1 MRPLHLTLSAFGPY
15 AGQVEIPLEQL
26 GERGLYLITGD
37 TGAGKT
43 TIFDAITYA
52 LYGEPSG
59 DNRDPSMFRS
69 KYAQPDTPTWVELVF
84 SYGGQTYTVRR
95 SPEYERPA
103 KRGGGTTL
111 QRAEA
116 ELHLPDGRLVT
127 KTREVTGEIVNI
139 IGLDRSQF
147 AQIAMIAQGDFLKLL
162 LADTRSRQEIF
173 RKLFPTRGYMV
184 FQEKVKSESGA
195 LQRECEAARASVKQ
209 YIDGVLCPRE
219 DPMYPQWERAWAGEL
234 PIQETVELLETL
246 LDQDRERD
254 TQCSEELEQLD
265 GELNA
270 VTTLLAKAEELEKA
284 KSQLEEALAR
294 RKTCKAQWEAAQQQ
308 LEAQTAQAS
317 QLEGLRAQLADLE
330 AELPRYQELDQLRQN
345 LTALVQNI
353 RRQSARLEE
362 QENEQRRREKE
373 LELWRQERTGLE
385 EAGAQRERL
394 LGQQTRAQEQ
404 SRRLEELNTMLAGC
418 RQARVN
424 LENAQK
430 RYGVARQ
437 KAQAAQEDYT
447 GKNQAFLDEQA
458 GILAQQLAEGQPC
471 PVCGSLT
478 HPTPAQLSPGAPT
491 EEELNRVKQAWEAAQ
506 QTAST
511 WSVEAGKARTA
522 LEEREQRLRS
532 QMAHVLPEQG
542 ADQPLDQVAQSIQEA
557 QRKAQEALDQV
568 RGQLGQVEAALARKR
583 QLDTQIPQQEQ
594 RLGELEQAIASA
606 REQLAGANSRRE
618 ELQGQIH
625 TLEGQLRYPQAD
637 QARQEQSK
645 LNGELQRLEEA
656 QTQAQRR
663 ANAAQ
668 LALTG
673 AEEAVKQLTH
683 LVKQSQPMDL
693 VAQRARSQELT
704 LRRAQLTAV
713 QRELHTRLTTNR
725 TALEQIQG
733 KTAQLTQLEQRYT
746 WVRTLSN
753 TVNGTLPGKEKI
765 ALETYVQMTFFDRIL
780 RRANLRLLVMT
791 GGQYELKRR
800 REAAGSRGQS
810 GLEMDVIDHYN
821 GTQRSVKSLSGGE
834 SFQASLALALGLS
847 DEIQS
852 SAGGIR
858 LDTMFVDEGFGS
870 LDEESLNKA
879 MGALGDL
886 AQGNRL
892 VGIIS
897 HVSELK
903 EKIDKQ
909 IVVRK
914 DRTGGSRVEIVV

>member
-43 TIFDAITYA
+43 TLFDAITYA

-84 SYGGQTYTVRR
+84 SYGGKTYTVRR

-234 PIQETVELLETL
+234 PIQEIVAHLETL
-246 LDQDRERD
+246 LEQDRERD

-265 GELNA
+265 GEWKA
-270 VTTLLAKAEELEKA
+270 VTALLAKAEELEKA
-284 KSQLEEALAR
+284 QSQLEEAQAR
-294 RKTCKAQWEAAQQQ
+294 RKTCAAQWEAAQQQ
-308 LEAQTAQAS
+308 LEAQTAQAP
-317 QLEGLRAQLADLE
+317 QLDSLRAQLADLE
-330 AELPRYQELDQLRQN
+330 AELPRYQELEQLRQN
-345 LTALVQNI
+345 LTAQTQSI
-353 RRQSARLEE
+353 RQQSAQLEGQESE
-362 QENEQRRREKE
+362 QKRREKE

-404 SRRLEELNTMLAGC
+404 SQRLEELSTLLAGC

-424 LENAQK
+424 LEGAQK

-458 GILAQQLAEGQPC
+458 GVLAQQLAEGQPC

-594 RLGELEQAIASA
+594 RLGELEQAMSSA

-618 ELQGQIH
+618 ELEGQVH

-683 LVKQSQPMDL
+683 LVEQSQPVDL

-733 KTAQLTQLEQRYT
+733 KTAQLAQLEQRYT

-765 ALETYVQMTFFDRIL
+765 ALETYVQMPVFDRIL

-821 GTQRSVKSLSGGE
+821 GTERSVKSLSGGE

>member
-43 TIFDAITYA
+43 TLFDAITYA

-59 DNRDPSMFRS
+59 NNRDPSMFRS

-209 YIDGVLCPRE
+209 YIDGVLCFQEEPL
-219 DPMYPQWERAWAGEL
+219 YPQWERAWAGEL
-234 PIQETVELLETL
+234 PIQETVELLEAL
-246 LDQDRERD
+246 LEQDRERD
-254 TQCSEELEQLD
+254 TQCNEELEQLD
-265 GELNA
+265 GEWKA
-270 VTTLLAKAEELEKA
+270 VTALLAKAEELEKA
-284 KSQLEEALAR
+284 QSQLEEAQVR
-294 RKTCKAQWEAAQQQ
+294 RETCKAQWEAAQQQ
-308 LEAQTAQAS
+308 LEAQTAQAP
-317 QLEGLRAQLADLE
+317 QLDSLRAQLADLE
-330 AELPRYQELDQLRQN
+330 AELPRYQELEQLRQN
-345 LTALVQNI
+345 LTAQTQSI
-353 RRQSARLEE
+353 RQQSTWLEE
-362 QENEQRRREKE
+362 QENEQQRREKE
-373 LELWRQERTGLE
+373 LELWRQERAGLE

-394 LGQQTRAQEQ
+394 LGLQTRAQEQ

-424 LENAQK
+424 LEGAQK

-458 GILAQQLAEGQPC
+458 GILAQDLAEGQPC

-478 HPTPAQLSPGAPT
+478 HPNPAQLSPGAPT
-491 EEELNRVKQAWEAAQ
+491 EEELNRAKQAWEAAQ

-557 QRKAQEALDQV
+557 QGEAQEALAQV
-568 RGQLGQVEAALARKR
+568 KGQLRQVEAALARKR

-625 TLEGQLRYPQAD
+625 TLEGQLRYPQAE
-637 QARQEQSK
+637 QARQEQSDLK
-645 LNGELQRLEEA
+645 GELQRLEEA

-673 AEEAVKQLTH
+673 AEEAVKQLTQ
-683 LVKQSQPMDL
+683 LVEQSQPVD
-693 VAQRARSQELT
+693 VEAQRARSQELA

-733 KTAQLTQLEQRYT
+733 KTAQLAQLEQRYT

-821 GTQRSVKSLSGGE
+821 GTERSVKSLSGGE

-870 LDEESLNKA
+870 LDEESLSKA

-914 DRTGGSRVEIVV
+914 DRTGGSRVEIMV

>member
-404 SRRLEELNTMLAGC
+404 SQRLGELSTLLEGC

-491 EEELNRVKQAWEAAQ
+491 EEELNRVKQAWETAQ

-557 QRKAQEALDQV
+557 QGEAQEALAQV
-568 RGQLGQVEAALARKR
+568 RGQLRQVEAALARKR

-625 TLEGQLRYPQAD
+625 TLEGQLRYPQAE
-637 QARQEQSK
+637 QARQEQSDLK
-645 LNGELQRLEEA
+645 GELQRLEEA

-673 AEEAVKQLTH
+673 AEEAVKQLKQ
-683 LVKQSQPMDL
+683 LVEQSQPVD
-693 VAQRARSQELT
+693 VETQRARSQELT

-713 QRELHTRLTTNR
+713 QRELHTRITTNR

-821 GTQRSVKSLSGGE
+821 GTERSVKSLSGGE

>member
-43 TIFDAITYA
+43 TLFDAITYA

-116 ELHLPDGRLVT
+116 ELHFPDGRLVT

-209 YIDGVLCPRE
+209 YIDGVLCPQE

-234 PIQETVELLETL
+234 PIQETVELLEAL
-246 LDQDRERD
+246 LEQDRERD

-265 GELNA
+265 GEWKA
-270 VTTLLAKAEELEKA
+270 VTALLAKAEELEKA

-294 RKTCKAQWEAAQQQ
+294 RETCKAQWEAAQQQ
-308 LEAQTAQAS
+308 LEAQTAQAP
-317 QLEGLRAQLADLE
+317 QLDSLRAQLADLE
-330 AELPRYQELDQLRQN
+330 AELPRYQELEQLRQN
-345 LTALVQNI
+345 LTAQTQSI
-353 RRQSARLEE
+353 RQQSAQLEGQESE
-362 QENEQRRREKE
+362 QKQREKK
-373 LELWRQERTGLE
+373 LEQGRQERAGLE

-404 SRRLEELNTMLAGC
+404 SQQLEELNTLLAGC

-424 LENAQK
+424 LEGAQK

-458 GILAQQLAEGQPC
+458 GVLAQQLAEGQPC

-478 HPTPAQLSPGAPT
+478 HPAPAQLSQGAPT
-491 EEELNRVKQAWEAAQ
+491 EEELNRVKQAWETAQ

-583 QLDTQIPQQEQ
+583 QLDTQISQQEQ
-594 RLGELEQAIASA
+594 RLGELEQAMSSA

-618 ELQGQIH
+618 ELGGQIH
-625 TLEGQLRYPQAD
+625 ALEGQLRYPQAD

-645 LNGELQRLEEA
+645 LNGELQRLKEA
-656 QTQAQRR
+656 QTQAQRQ

-683 LVKQSQPMDL
+683 LVEQSQPMDV

-713 QRELHTRLTTNR
+713 QRELHTRITTNR

>member
-43 TIFDAITYA
+43 TLFDAITYA

-59 DNRDPSMFRS
+59 NNRDPSMFRS

-84 SYGGQTYTVRR
+84 SYGGKRYTVRR

-209 YIDGVLCPRE
+209 YIDGVLCPQE

-234 PIQETVELLETL
+234 PIQETVELLEAL
-246 LDQDRERD
+246 LEQDRERD

-284 KSQLEEALAR
+284 KSQMEEALAR
-294 RKTCKAQWEAAQQQ
+294 RETCKAQWEAAQQQ

-317 QLEGLRAQLADLE
+317 QLEGLRARLADLE
-330 AELPRYQELDQLRQN
+330 AELPRYQELEQLRQN
-345 LTALVQNI
+345 LTAQTQSI
-353 RRQSARLEE
+353 RQQSTWLEE

-404 SRRLEELNTMLAGC
+404 SQQLEELSTLLAGC

-424 LENAQK
+424 LEGAQK

-458 GILAQQLAEGQPC
+458 GVLAQQLAEGQPC

-542 ADQPLDQVAQSIQEA
+542 ADQSLDQVAQSIQEA
-557 QRKAQEALDQV
+557 QGEAQEALAQV
-568 RGQLGQVEAALARKR
+568 KGQLRQVEAALARKR

-594 RLGELEQAIASA
+594 RLGELERAIASA

-625 TLEGQLRYPQAD
+625 ALEGHLRYPQAD
-637 QARQEQSK
+637 QARQEQSDLK
-645 LNGELQRLEEA
+645 GKLQRLEEA

-683 LVKQSQPMDL
+683 LVEQSQPMDL

-746 WVRTLSN
+746 WVRVLSN
-753 TVNGTLPGKEKI
+753 TVNGTLHGKEKI

-821 GTQRSVKSLSGGE
+821 GTERSVKSLSGGE

-914 DRTGGSRVEIVV
+914 DRTGGSRVEIMV

>member
-15 AGQVEIPLEQL
+15 AGRVEIPLEQL

-116 ELHLPDGRLVT
+116 ELHFPDGRLVT

-234 PIQETVELLETL
+234 PIQETVELLEAL
-246 LDQDRERD
+246 LEQDRERD
-254 TQCSEELEQLD
+254 TQCNEELEQLD
-265 GELNA
+265 GEWKA
-270 VTTLLAKAEELEKA
+270 VTALLAKAEELEKA
-284 KSQLEEALAR
+284 RGQLEEAQVR
-294 RKTCKAQWEAAQQQ
+294 RETCAAQWEAAQQQ
-308 LEAQTAQAS
+308 LEAQTAQAP

-330 AELPRYQELDQLRQN
+330 AELPRYQELEQLRQN
-345 LTALVQNI
+345 LTAQTQSI
-353 RRQSARLEE
+353 RQQSTWLEE

-373 LELWRQERTGLE
+373 LELWRQERAGLE

-404 SRRLEELNTMLAGC
+404 SQQLEELNTLLAGC

-424 LENAQK
+424 LEGAQK

-458 GILAQQLAEGQPC
+458 GVLAQNLAEGQPC

-491 EEELNRVKQAWEAAQ
+491 EEELNRAKQAWEAAQ

-532 QMAHVLPEQG
+532 QMVHVLPEQG
-542 ADQPLDQVAQSIQEA
+542 EDRSLDQVAQAIREA

-568 RGQLGQVEAALARKR
+568 RGQLRQVEAALARKR

-594 RLGELEQAIASA
+594 RLGELEQAMSSA

-618 ELQGQIH
+618 ELEGQIH

-637 QARQEQSK
+637 QARQEQGK
-645 LNGELQRLEEA
+645 LNGERQRLEEA
-656 QTQAQRR
+656 QAEAQKR

-683 LVKQSQPMDL
+683 LVEQSQPVDV

-713 QRELHTRLTTNR
+713 QRELHTRITTNR

-746 WVRTLSN
+746 WVRALSN

-821 GTQRSVKSLSGGE
+821 GTERSVKSLSGGE

-870 LDEESLNKA
+870 LDEESLGKA

-914 DRTGGSRVEIVV
+914 DRIGGSRVEIVV

>member
-15 AGQVEIPLEQL
+15 AGRVEIPLEQL

-84 SYGGQTYTVRR
+84 SYGGKRYTVRR

-103 KRGGGTTL
+103 KRGGGTTP
-111 QRAEA
+111 QRAKA

-234 PIQETVELLETL
+234 PIQETVELLEAL
-246 LDQDRERD
+246 LEQDRERD
-254 TQCSEELEQLD
+254 TQCNEELEQLD
-265 GELNA
+265 GEWKA
-270 VTTLLAKAEELEKA
+270 VTALLAKAEELEKA
-284 KSQLEEALAR
+284 QSQLEEAQVR
-294 RKTCKAQWEAAQQQ
+294 RETCATQWEAAQQQ
-308 LEAQTAQAS
+308 LEAQTAQAP
-317 QLEGLRAQLADLE
+317 QLEVLRAQLADLE
-330 AELPRYQELDQLRQN
+330 AELPRYQELEQLRQN
-345 LTALVQNI
+345 LTAQTQSI
-353 RRQSARLEE
+353 RQQSTWLEE
-362 QENEQRRREKE
+362 QGNEQQRREKE

-404 SRRLEELNTMLAGC
+404 SQRLEELSTLLAGC

-424 LENAQK
+424 LENARK

-458 GILAQQLAEGQPC
+458 GILAQKLADGQPC

-491 EEELNRVKQAWEAAQ
+491 EEELNRAKQAWETAQ

-522 LEEREQRLRS
+522 LEEREGRLRS
-532 QMAHVLPEQG
+532 QIAHVLPECE
-542 ADQPLDQVAQSIQEA
+542 ADQPVDQSIQEA

-568 RGQLGQVEAALARKR
+568 RGQLRQVEAALARKR

-625 TLEGQLRYPQAD
+625 TLEGQLRYPQAE
-637 QARQEQSK
+637 QARQEQSDLK
-645 LNGELQRLEEA
+645 GKLQRLEEA

-683 LVKQSQPMDL
+683 LVEQSQPVDL

-704 LRRAQLTAV
+704 LRRAQLTAI

-746 WVRTLSN
+746 WVRALSN

-821 GTQRSVKSLSGGE
+821 GTERSVKSLSGGE

-870 LDEESLNKA
+870 LDEESLSKA

>member
-15 AGQVEIPLEQL
+15 AGRVEISLEQL

-69 KYAQPDTPTWVELVF
+69 KYAQLDTPTWVELVF

-209 YIDGVLCPRE
+209 YIDGVLCPQE

-246 LDQDRERD
+246 LEQDRERD

-265 GELNA
+265 GEWKA
-270 VTTLLAKAEELEKA
+270 VTALLAKAEELEKA
-284 KSQLEEALAR
+284 QSQLEEAQVR
-294 RKTCKAQWEAAQQQ
+294 RETCATQWEAAQQQ

-317 QLEGLRAQLADLE
+317 QWEGLRAQLADLE

-345 LTALVQNI
+345 LTAQTQSI
-353 RRQSARLEE
+353 RQQSTWLEE
-362 QENEQRRREKE
+362 QGNEQQRREKE
-373 LELWRQERTGLE
+373 LELWRQERAGLE

-404 SRRLEELNTMLAGC
+404 SQRLEELNTLLEGC
-418 RQARVN
+418 RQARVD

-458 GILAQQLAEGQPC
+458 GILAQKLADGQPC

-491 EEELNRVKQAWEAAQ
+491 EEELNRAKQAWETAQ

-522 LEEREQRLRS
+522 LEEREGRLRS
-532 QMAHVLPEQG
+532 QMAHVLPECE
-542 ADQPLDQVAQSIQEA
+542 ADQPVDQSIQEA

-568 RGQLGQVEAALARKR
+568 RGQLRQVEAALARKR

-625 TLEGQLRYPQAD
+625 TLEGQLRYPQAE
-637 QARQEQSK
+637 QARQEQSDLK
-645 LNGELQRLEEA
+645 GKLQRLEEA

-673 AEEAVKQLTH
+673 AEEAVKQLKQ
-683 LVKQSQPMDL
+683 LVEQSQPVD
-693 VAQRARSQELT
+693 VETQRARSQELT
-704 LRRAQLTAV
+704 LRRAQLTAI
-713 QRELHTRLTTNR
+713 QRELHTRITTNR

>member
-116 ELHLPDGRLVT
+116 ELHFPDGRLVT

-234 PIQETVELLETL
+234 PIQETVELLEAL

-265 GELNA
+265 GEWKA
-270 VTTLLAKAEELEKA
+270 VTALLAKAEELEKA
-284 KSQLEEALAR
+284 QSQLEEAQAR
-294 RKTCKAQWEAAQQQ
+294 WKTCAAQWEAVQQQ
-308 LEAQTAQAS
+308 LEAQTAQAP

-330 AELPRYQELDQLRQN
+330 TELPRYQELEQLRQN
-345 LTALVQNI
+345 LTALSQNI
-353 RRQSARLEE
+353 RRQSAQLEG
-362 QENEQRRREKE
+362 QESEQRRREKE

-404 SRRLEELNTMLAGC
+404 SQRLEELSTLLAGC

-568 RGQLGQVEAALARKR
+568 RGQLRQVEAALARKR

-625 TLEGQLRYPQAD
+625 TLEGQLRYPQAE
-637 QARQEQSK
+637 QARQEQSDLK
-645 LNGELQRLEEA
+645 GKLQRLEEA

-683 LVKQSQPMDL
+683 LVEQSQPMDL

-713 QRELHTRLTTNR
+713 QRELHTRITTNR

>member
-15 AGQVEIPLEQL
+15 AGRVEIPLEQL

-43 TIFDAITYA
+43 TLFDAITYA

-116 ELHLPDGRLVT
+116 ELHLLDGRLVT

-209 YIDGVLCPRE
+209 YIDGVLCPQE

-234 PIQETVELLETL
+234 PIQETVELLEAL
-246 LDQDRERD
+246 LEQDRERD

-284 KSQLEEALAR
+284 RGQLEEAQVR
-294 RKTCKAQWEAAQQQ
+294 RETCAAQWEAAQQQ
-308 LEAQTAQAS
+308 LEAQTAQAP

-330 AELPRYQELDQLRQN
+330 AELPRYQELEQLRQN
-345 LTALVQNI
+345 LTAQTQSI
-353 RRQSARLEE
+353 RQQSTWLEE

-404 SRRLEELNTMLAGC
+404 SQQLEELNTLLAGC

-424 LENAQK
+424 LEGAQK

-458 GILAQQLAEGQPC
+458 GVLAQNLAEGQPC

-491 EEELNRVKQAWEAAQ
+491 EEELNRAKQAWEAAQ

-542 ADQPLDQVAQSIQEA
+542 ADQPLDQVAQAVREA

-618 ELQGQIH
+618 ELEGQVH
-625 TLEGQLRYPQAD
+625 TLEGQLRYPQAE
-637 QARQEQSK
+637 QARQEQSDLK
-645 LNGELQRLEEA
+645 GKLQRLEEA

-673 AEEAVKQLTH
+673 AEEAVKQLKQ
-683 LVKQSQPMDL
+683 LVEQSQPVDV

-704 LRRAQLTAV
+704 LRRAQLTAI

-746 WVRTLSN
+746 WVRVLSN

-821 GTQRSVKSLSGGE
+821 GTERSVKSLSGGE

-870 LDEESLNKA
+870 LDEESLGKA

>member
-15 AGQVEIPLEQL
+15 AGQMEIPLEQL

-43 TIFDAITYA
+43 TLFDAITYA

-116 ELHLPDGRLVT
+116 ELHFPDGRLVT

-219 DPMYPQWERAWAGEL
+219 DPMYHQCERAWAGEL
-234 PIQETVELLETL
+234 PIQETVELLEAL
-246 LDQDRERD
+246 LEQDRERD

-265 GELNA
+265 GEWKA
-270 VTTLLAKAEELEKA
+270 VTALLAKAEELEKA
-284 KSQLEEALAR
+284 KSQLEEAQAR
-294 RKTCKAQWEAAQQQ
+294 RKTCAAQWEAAQQQ
-308 LEAQTAQAS
+308 LEAQTAQAP

-330 AELPRYQELDQLRQN
+330 AELPRYQELEQLRQN
-345 LTALVQNI
+345 LTAQTQSI
-353 RRQSARLEE
+353 RQQSTWLEE

-404 SRRLEELNTMLAGC
+404 SQRLQELSTLLAGC
-418 RQARVN
+418 RQARAN
-424 LENAQK
+424 LESAQK

-458 GILAQQLAEGQPC
+458 GVLAQNLAEGQPC

-478 HPTPAQLSPGAPT
+478 HPAPAQLSPGAPT

-568 RGQLGQVEAALARKR
+568 SGQLGQVEAALARKR

-637 QARQEQSK
+637 QARQEQSDLK
-645 LNGELQRLEEA
+645 GKLQRLEEA

-683 LVKQSQPMDL
+683 LVEQSQPVDL

-746 WVRTLSN
+746 WVRVLSN

-821 GTQRSVKSLSGGE
+821 GTERSVRSLSGGE

-914 DRTGGSRVEIVV
+914 DRTGGSRVEIMV

>member
-43 TIFDAITYA
+43 TLFDAITYA

-84 SYGGQTYTVRR
+84 SYSGKTYTVRR

-234 PIQETVELLETL
+234 PIQETVELLEAL
-246 LDQDRERD
+246 LEQDRERD

-265 GELNA
+265 GEWKA
-270 VTTLLAKAEELEKA
+270 VTALLAKAEELEKA
-284 KSQLEEALAR
+284 QSQLEEAQVR
-294 RKTCKAQWEAAQQQ
+294 RETCAAQWEAAQQQ
-308 LEAQTAQAS
+308 LEAQTAQAP

-330 AELPRYQELDQLRQN
+330 AELPRYQELEQLRQN
-345 LTALVQNI
+345 LTAQTQSI
-353 RRQSARLEE
+353 RQQSTWLEE
-362 QENEQRRREKE
+362 QESEQKQREKK
-373 LELWRQERTGLE
+373 LEQGRQERAGLE

-404 SRRLEELNTMLAGC
+404 SQQLEELSTLLAGC

-478 HPTPAQLSPGAPT
+478 HPAPAQLSQGAPT
-491 EEELNRVKQAWEAAQ
+491 EEELNRAKQAWETAQ

-542 ADQPLDQVAQSIQEA
+542 ADQPLDQVAQAIREA

-568 RGQLGQVEAALARKR
+568 RGQLRQVEAALARKR

-594 RLGELEQAIASA
+594 RLGELERAIASA

-625 TLEGQLRYPQAD
+625 TLEGQLRYPQAE
-637 QARQEQSK
+637 QARQEQSDLK
-645 LNGELQRLEEA
+645 GKLQRLEEA

-683 LVKQSQPMDL
+683 LVEQSQPMD
-693 VAQRARSQELT
+693 VETQRARSQELT
-704 LRRAQLTAV
+704 LRRAQLTAI
-713 QRELHTRLTTNR
+713 QRELHTRITTNR

-733 KTAQLTQLEQRYT
+733 KTAQLAQLEQRYT

-821 GTQRSVKSLSGGE
+821 GTERSVKSLSGGE

-870 LDEESLNKA
+870 LDEESLGKA

-914 DRTGGSRVEIVV
+914 DRTGGSRVEIMV

>member
-116 ELHLPDGRLVT
+116 ELHFPDGRLVT

-209 YIDGVLCPRE
+209 YIDGVLCPQE
-219 DPMYPQWERAWAGEL
+219 EPLYPQWERAWAGEL

-265 GELNA
+265 GEWKA
-270 VTTLLAKAEELEKA
+270 VTALLAKAEELEKA
-284 KSQLEEALAR
+284 QSQLEEAQAR
-294 RKTCKAQWEAAQQQ
+294 RKTCAAQWEAAQQQ
-308 LEAQTAQAS
+308 LEAQTAQAP

-330 AELPRYQELDQLRQN
+330 AELPRYQELEQLRQN
-345 LTALVQNI
+345 LTAQTQSI
-353 RRQSARLEE
+353 RQQSTWLEE

-394 LGQQTRAQEQ
+394 LGQQIRAQEQ
-404 SRRLEELNTMLAGC
+404 SQRLEELSTLLAGC

-594 RLGELEQAIASA
+594 RLGELEQAMSSA

-625 TLEGQLRYPQAD
+625 TLEEQLRYPQAD

-656 QTQAQRR
+656 QNQAQRQ

-683 LVKQSQPMDL
+683 LVEQSQPVDV

-746 WVRTLSN
+746 WVRALSN

-821 GTQRSVKSLSGGE
+821 GTERSVKSLSGGE

>member
-1 MRPLHLTLSAFGPY
+1 
-15 AGQVEIPLEQL
+15 
-26 GERGLYLITGD
+26 
-37 TGAGKT
+37 
-43 TIFDAITYA
+43 
-52 LYGEPSG
+52 
-59 DNRDPSMFRS
+59 
-69 KYAQPDTPTWVELVF
+69 
-84 SYGGQTYTVRR
+84 
-95 SPEYERPA
+95 
-103 KRGGGTTL
+103 
-111 QRAEA
+111 
-116 ELHLPDGRLVT
+116 
-127 KTREVTGEIVNI
+127 
-139 IGLDRSQF
+139 
-147 AQIAMIAQGDFLKLL
+147 
-162 LADTRSRQEIF
+162 
-173 RKLFPTRGYMV
+173 MV

-195 LQRECEAARASVKQ
+195 LQRQCEAARASVKQ
-209 YIDGVLCPRE
+209 YIDGVLCPQE
-219 DPMYPQWERAWAGEL
+219 DPLYPQWERAWVGEL
-234 PIQETVELLETL
+234 PIQEAVELLETL

-265 GELNA
+265 GEWKA
-270 VTTLLAKAEELEKA
+270 VTALLAKAEELEKA
-284 KSQLEEALAR
+284 KSQLEEAQVR
-294 RKTCKAQWEAAQQQ
+294 RETCAAQWEAAQQQ
-308 LEAQTAQAS
+308 LEVQTAQAP
-317 QLEGLRAQLADLE
+317 QLESLRAQLADLE
-330 AELPRYQELDQLRQN
+330 AELPRYQELEQLRQN
-345 LTALVQNI
+345 FAAQTQSI
-353 RRQSARLEE
+353 RQQSTWLEE
-362 QENEQRRREKE
+362 QENEQQRREKE

-404 SRRLEELNTMLAGC
+404 SQRLEELSTLLAGC

-471 PVCGSLT
+471 PVCGSLA

-491 EEELNRVKQAWEAAQ
+491 EEELNRVKQAWETAQ

-594 RLGELEQAIASA
+594 RLGELERAIASA

-618 ELQGQIH
+618 ELEGQIH

-668 LALTG
+668 LALIG
-673 AEEAVKQLTH
+673 AEEAVKQLKQ
-683 LVKQSQPMDL
+683 LVEQSQPVD
-693 VAQRARSQELT
+693 VEVQRARSQELT

-713 QRELHTRLTTNR
+713 QRELHTRITTNR

-821 GTQRSVKSLSGGE
+821 GTERSVKSLSGGE

-870 LDEESLNKA
+870 LDEESLSEA

-914 DRTGGSRVEIVV
+914 DRIGGSRVEIVV

>member
-15 AGQVEIPLEQL
+15 AGQMEIPLEQL

-209 YIDGVLCPRE
+209 YIDGVLCPQE

-234 PIQETVELLETL
+234 PIQETVELLEAL
-246 LDQDRERD
+246 LEQDRERD

-294 RKTCKAQWEAAQQQ
+294 RETCKAQWEAAQQQ
-308 LEAQTAQAS
+308 LEAQTAQAP
-317 QLEGLRAQLADLE
+317 QLDSLRAQLADLE
-330 AELPRYQELDQLRQN
+330 AELPRYQELEQLRQN
-345 LTALVQNI
+345 LTAQTQSI
-353 RRQSARLEE
+353 RQQSAQLEGQESE
-362 QENEQRRREKE
+362 QKQREKK
-373 LELWRQERTGLE
+373 LEQGRQERAGLE

-404 SRRLEELNTMLAGC
+404 SQQLEELNTLLAGC

-424 LENAQK
+424 LEGAQK

-458 GILAQQLAEGQPC
+458 GVLAQQLAEGQPC

-478 HPTPAQLSPGAPT
+478 HPAPAQLSQGAPT
-491 EEELNRVKQAWEAAQ
+491 EEELNRVKQAWETAQ

-618 ELQGQIH
+618 ELGGQIH
-625 TLEGQLRYPQAD
+625 ALEGQLRYPQAD

-645 LNGELQRLEEA
+645 LNGELQRLKEA
-656 QTQAQRR
+656 QTQAQRQ

-673 AEEAVKQLTH
+673 AEEAVKQLKQ
-683 LVKQSQPMDL
+683 LVEQSQPMDV

-704 LRRAQLTAV
+704 LRRAQLTAI
-713 QRELHTRLTTNR
+713 QRELHTRITTNR

-746 WVRTLSN
+746 WVRVLSN

>member
-15 AGQVEIPLEQL
+15 AGRVEIPLEQL

-84 SYGGQTYTVRR
+84 SYGGKRYTVRR

-103 KRGGGTTL
+103 KRGGGTTP
-111 QRAEA
+111 QRAKA

-234 PIQETVELLETL
+234 PIQETVELLEAL
-246 LDQDRERD
+246 LEQDRERD
-254 TQCSEELEQLD
+254 TQCNEELEQLD
-265 GELNA
+265 GEWKA
-270 VTTLLAKAEELEKA
+270 VTALLAKAEELEKA
-284 KSQLEEALAR
+284 QSQLEEAQVR
-294 RKTCKAQWEAAQQQ
+294 RETCATQWEAAQQQ
-308 LEAQTAQAS
+308 LEAQTAQAP
-317 QLEGLRAQLADLE
+317 QLEVLRAQLADLE
-330 AELPRYQELDQLRQN
+330 AELPRYQELEQLRQN
-345 LTALVQNI
+345 LTAQTQSI
-353 RRQSARLEE
+353 RQQSTWLEE
-362 QENEQRRREKE
+362 QGNEQQRREKE

-404 SRRLEELNTMLAGC
+404 SQRLEELSTLLAGC

-424 LENAQK
+424 LENARK

-458 GILAQQLAEGQPC
+458 GILAQKLADGQPC

-491 EEELNRVKQAWEAAQ
+491 EEELNRAKQAWETAQ

-522 LEEREQRLRS
+522 LEEREGRLRS
-532 QMAHVLPEQG
+532 QIAHVLPECE
-542 ADQPLDQVAQSIQEA
+542 ADQPVDQSIQEA

-625 TLEGQLRYPQAD
+625 TLEGQLRYPQAE
-637 QARQEQSK
+637 QARQEQSDLK
-645 LNGELQRLEEA
+645 GKLQRLEEA

-683 LVKQSQPMDL
+683 LVEQSQPVDL

-704 LRRAQLTAV
+704 LRRAQLTAI

-746 WVRTLSN
+746 WVRALSN

-821 GTQRSVKSLSGGE
+821 GTERSVKSLSGGE

-870 LDEESLNKA
+870 LDEESLSKA

>member
-84 SYGGQTYTVRR
+84 SYGGKRYTVRR

-116 ELHLPDGRLVT
+116 ELCLPDGRLVT

-173 RKLFPTRGYMV
+173 RKLFPTQGYMV

-195 LQRECEAARASVKQ
+195 LQRECEATRASVKQ
-209 YIDGVLCPRE
+209 YIDGVLCPQE
-219 DPMYPQWERAWAGEL
+219 DPLYPQWERAWAGEL

-246 LDQDRERD
+246 LEQDRERD
-254 TQCSEELEQLD
+254 TQCNEELEQLD
-265 GELNA
+265 GEWKD
-270 VTTLLAKAEELEKA
+270 VTALLAKAEELEKA
-284 KSQLEEALAR
+284 QGQLEEAQAR
-294 RKTCKAQWEAAQQQ
+294 RETCQAQWEVAQQQ
-308 LEAQTAQAS
+308 LEIQTEQAP

-330 AELPRYQELDQLRQN
+330 AELPRYQELEQLRQN
-345 LTALVQNI
+345 LTALTQSI
-353 RRQSARLEE
+353 RQQSVRLEE
-362 QENEQRRREKE
+362 QESEQRRRKKE
-373 LELWRQERTGLE
+373 LELWRQERAGLE

-404 SRRLEELNTMLAGC
+404 SQRLEELHTLLEGC

-424 LENAQK
+424 LEGAQK

-458 GILAQQLAEGQPC
+458 GILAQELAEGQPC

-478 HPTPAQLSPGAPT
+478 HLNPAQLSLGAPT
-491 EEELNRVKQAWEAAQ
+491 EEELNRAKQTWEAAQ

-522 LEEREQRLRS
+522 LEEREGRLRS
-532 QMAHVLPEQG
+532 QMVHVLPEQG
-542 ADQPLDQVAQSIQEA
+542 ADQPLDQVAQAIREA
-557 QRKAQEALDQV
+557 QREAQEALDQV
-568 RGQLGQVEAALARKR
+568 RGQLRQVEAALARKR

-594 RLGELEQAIASA
+594 RLGELEQAIVAV
-606 REQLAGANSRRE
+606 RVQLAEATSRRE
-618 ELQGQIH
+618 ELEGQIH

-637 QARQEQSK
+637 QARQEQSRLK
-645 LNGELQRLEEA
+645 GELQRLEEA
-656 QTQAQRR
+656 QTQAQRQ
-663 ANAAQ
+663 ANVAQ

-673 AEEAVKQLTH
+673 AEEAVKQLTQ
-683 LVKQSQPMDL
+683 LVEQSQPVD
-693 VAQRARSQELT
+693 VEAQRARSQELT

-821 GTQRSVKSLSGGE
+821 GTERSVKSLSGGE

-870 LDEESLNKA
+870 LDEESLSKA

-886 AQGNRL
+886 AQSNRL

>member
-15 AGQVEIPLEQL
+15 AGRVEIPLEQL

-69 KYAQPDTPTWVELVF
+69 KYAQPNTPTWVELVF

-265 GELNA
+265 GEWKA
-270 VTTLLAKAEELEKA
+270 VTALLAKAEELEKA
-284 KSQLEEALAR
+284 QSQLEEAQAR
-294 RKTCKAQWEAAQQQ
+294 RETCVGLWEAAQQQ

-317 QLEGLRAQLADLE
+317 QWEGLRAQLADLE

-345 LTALVQNI
+345 LTAQTQSI
-353 RRQSARLEE
+353 RQQSTWLEE

-404 SRRLEELNTMLAGC
+404 SQRLEELSTLLAGC

-491 EEELNRVKQAWEAAQ
+491 EEELNRAKQAWETAQ

-618 ELQGQIH
+618 ELEGQIH
-625 TLEGQLRYPQAD
+625 ALEGQLRYPQAD
-637 QARQEQSK
+637 QARQEQGK

-656 QTQAQRR
+656 QTQAQRQ

-673 AEEAVKQLTH
+673 AEEAVKQLTQ
-683 LVKQSQPMDL
+683 LVEQSQPVD
-693 VAQRARSQELT
+693 VEAQRARSQELT

-733 KTAQLTQLEQRYT
+733 KTAQLAQLEQRYT

-821 GTQRSVKSLSGGE
+821 GTERSVKSLSGGE

-870 LDEESLNKA
+870 LDEESLGKA

>member
-84 SYGGQTYTVRR
+84 SYGGETYTVRR

-103 KRGGGTTL
+103 KRGGGTTI

-173 RKLFPTRGYMV
+173 RKLFPTQGYMV
-184 FQEKVKSESGA
+184 FQERVKSESGA
-195 LQRECEAARASVKQ
+195 LHRQCEAAKASVQQ
-209 YIDGVLCPRE
+209 YIEGVLCPQE
-219 DPMYPQWERAWAGEL
+219 DPLYPQWERAWAGEL
-234 PIQETVELLETL
+234 PNQETVALLETL
-246 LDQDRERD
+246 LEQDRERE
-254 TQCSEELEQLD
+254 TRRSQALEQLD

-270 VTTLLAKAEELEKA
+270 VTALLAKAEELEKA
-284 KSQLEEALAR
+284 RGQLKAAQAR
-294 RKTCKAQWEAAQQQ
+294 REACAAQWEAAQQQ
-308 LEAQTAQAS
+308 LEVQTAQAPR
-317 QLEGLRAQLADLE
+317 LEGLRAQLADLE
-330 AELPRYQELDQLRQN
+330 AELPRYQELDRLSQS
-345 LTALVQNI
+345 LTAFTQNI
-353 RRQSARLEE
+353 RRQSTRLEE
-362 QENEQRRREKE
+362 QESEQKRRETE
-373 LELWRQERTGLE
+373 LEHGRQERAALE

-394 LGQQTRAQEQ
+394 LGQKTRGQEQ
-404 SRRLEELNTMLAGC
+404 SQRLEELNTLLEEC
-418 RQARVN
+418 RQAH
-424 LENAQK
+424 LELGNAQN
-430 RYGVARQ
+430 RYIVARQ
-437 KAQAAQEDYT
+437 KAQEAQEDYT
-447 GKNQAFLDEQA
+447 GKNRAFLDEQA
-458 GILAQQLAEGQPC
+458 GILAQELAEGQPC
-471 PVCGSLT
+471 PVCGSRT
-478 HPTPAQLSPGAPT
+478 HPDPARLSPGAPT
-491 EEELNRVKQAWEAAQ
+491 EEKLNQAKRAWEKAQ

-532 QMAHVLPEQG
+532 QMAQVLPECG
-542 ADQPLDQVAQSIQEA
+542 ADQPLDQVAQFIREA
-557 QRKAQEALDQV
+557 QRQAGETWKQV
-568 RGQLGQVEAALARKR
+568 EVQLRQVEADLKHKN

-594 RLGELEQAIASA
+594 RLGELEQAIAAA
-606 REQLAGANSRRE
+606 REQLAGENSRRE
-618 ELQGQIH
+618 ELEGQIH
-625 TLEGQLRYPQAD
+625 ALEGQLRYPQAE
-637 QARQEQSK
+637 QARQAQRTLKE
-645 LNGELQRLEEA
+645 ELQRLEEA
-656 QTQAQRR
+656 QTEAQKR

-673 AEEAVKQLTH
+673 AEEAVKQLTQ
-683 LVKQSQPMDL
+683 LVEQSQPVD
-693 VAQRARSQELT
+693 VETQQARSLDLAQ
-704 LRRAQLTAV
+704 RRAQLTAE
-713 QRELHTRLTTNR
+713 QRELHTRLTTNC

-746 WVRTLSN
+746 WMRTLSN
-753 TVNGTLPGKEKI
+753 TVNGTLQGKEKI

-800 REAAGSRGQS
+800 REAAGNRSQS

-870 LDEESLNKA
+870 LDEESLAKA

-914 DRTGGSRVEIVV
+914 DRIGGSRVELVV

>member
-15 AGQVEIPLEQL
+15 AGQMEIPLEQL

-95 SPEYERPA
+95 STEYERPA

-209 YIDGVLCPRE
+209 YIDGVLCPQE

-234 PIQETVELLETL
+234 PIQETVELLEAL
-246 LDQDRERD
+246 LEQDRERD

-265 GELNA
+265 GEWKA
-270 VTTLLAKAEELEKA
+270 VTALLAKAEELEKA
-284 KSQLEEALAR
+284 QSQLEEAQAR
-294 RKTCKAQWEAAQQQ
+294 RKTCAAQWEAAQQQ
-308 LEAQTAQAS
+308 LEAQTAQAP

-330 AELPRYQELDQLRQN
+330 AELPRYQELEQLRQN
-345 LTALVQNI
+345 LTAQTQSI
-353 RRQSARLEE
+353 RQQSTWLEE

-404 SRRLEELNTMLAGC
+404 SQRLEELSTLLAGC
-418 RQARVN
+418 RQARAN
-424 LENAQK
+424 LESAQK

-458 GILAQQLAEGQPC
+458 GVLAQDLAEGQPC

-491 EEELNRVKQAWEAAQ
+491 EEELNRAKQAWEAAQ

-557 QRKAQEALDQV
+557 QGEAQEALAQV
-568 RGQLGQVEAALARKR
+568 KGQLRQVEAALARKR

-618 ELQGQIH
+618 ELEGQIH
-625 TLEGQLRYPQAD
+625 ALKGQLRYPQAD
-637 QARQEQSK
+637 QARQEQSDLK
-645 LNGELQRLEEA
+645 GELQRLEEA

-683 LVKQSQPMDL
+683 LVEQSQPVDL

-746 WVRTLSN
+746 WVRVLSN

-821 GTQRSVKSLSGGE
+821 GTERSVKSLSGGE

>member
-15 AGQVEIPLEQL
+15 AGRVEISLEQL

-84 SYGGQTYTVRR
+84 SYGGKRYTVRR

-103 KRGGGTTL
+103 KRGGGTTP

-116 ELHLPDGRLVT
+116 ELHLPDGHLVT

-209 YIDGVLCPRE
+209 YIDGVLCPQE

-246 LDQDRERD
+246 LEQDRERD

-265 GELNA
+265 GEWKA
-270 VTTLLAKAEELEKA
+270 VTALLAKAEELEKA
-284 KSQLEEALAR
+284 QSQLEVAQVR
-294 RKTCKAQWEAAQQQ
+294 RETCATQWEAAQQQ
-308 LEAQTAQAS
+308 LEAQTAQAP
-317 QLEGLRAQLADLE
+317 QLEVLRAQLADLE
-330 AELPRYQELDQLRQN
+330 AELPRYQELEQLRQN
-345 LTALVQNI
+345 FAAQTQNI
-353 RRQSARLEE
+353 QRQSAQLEE
-362 QENEQRRREKE
+362 QESEQKRREKE
-373 LELWRQERTGLE
+373 LELWRQERAGLE

-404 SRRLEELNTMLAGC
+404 SQRLEELSTLLAGC
-418 RQARVN
+418 RQACVE

-437 KAQAAQEDYT
+437 KAQVAQEDYT

-458 GILAQQLAEGQPC
+458 GILAQKLAERQPC

-491 EEELNRVKQAWEAAQ
+491 EEELNHAKQAWEAAQ

-522 LEEREQRLRS
+522 LEEREGRLRS
-532 QMAHVLPEQG
+532 QMAHVLPECE
-542 ADQPLDQVAQSIQEA
+542 ADQPVDQSIQEA

-568 RGQLGQVEAALARKR
+568 RGQLRQVEAALARKR

-625 TLEGQLRYPQAD
+625 TLEGQLRYPQAE
-637 QARQEQSK
+637 QARQEQSDLK
-645 LNGELQRLEEA
+645 GKLQRLEEA
-656 QTQAQRR
+656 QAQAQRR

-683 LVKQSQPMDL
+683 LVEQSQPVDL

-704 LRRAQLTAV
+704 LRRAQLTAI
-713 QRELHTRLTTNR
+713 QRELHTRITTNR

-821 GTQRSVKSLSGGE
+821 GTERSVKSLSGGE

-870 LDEESLNKA
+870 LDEESLSKA

-909 IVVRK
+909 IVVCK

>member
-43 TIFDAITYA
+43 TLFDAITYA

-84 SYGGQTYTVRR
+84 SYGGKRYTVRR

-116 ELHLPDGRLVT
+116 ELHFPDGRLVT

-209 YIDGVLCPRE
+209 YIDGVLCPQE

-234 PIQETVELLETL
+234 PIQETVELLEAL
-246 LDQDRERD
+246 LEQDRERD
-254 TQCSEELEQLD
+254 TQCNEELEQLD
-265 GELNA
+265 GEWKA
-270 VTTLLAKAEELEKA
+270 VTALLAKAEELEKA
-284 KSQLEEALAR
+284 RGQLEEAQVR
-294 RKTCKAQWEAAQQQ
+294 RETCAAQWEAAQQQ
-308 LEAQTAQAS
+308 LEVQTAQAS
-317 QLEGLRAQLADLE
+317 QLDSLRAQLADLE
-330 AELPRYQELDQLRQN
+330 AELPRYQELEQLRQN
-345 LTALVQNI
+345 CAAQTQSI
-353 RRQSARLEE
+353 RQQSTWLEE
-362 QENEQRRREKE
+362 QENEQQRREKE

-404 SRRLEELNTMLAGC
+404 SQQLEELNTLLAGC

-424 LENAQK
+424 LEGAQK

-458 GILAQQLAEGQPC
+458 GVLAQDLAEGQPC

-491 EEELNRVKQAWEAAQ
+491 EEELNRAKQAWETAQ

-557 QRKAQEALDQV
+557 QGEAQEALAQV
-568 RGQLGQVEAALARKR
+568 KGQLRQVEAALARKR

-594 RLGELEQAIASA
+594 RLGELERAIASA

-618 ELQGQIH
+618 ELEGQIH
-625 TLEGQLRYPQAD
+625 TLEGQLRYPQAE
-637 QARQEQSK
+637 QARQEQSDLK
-645 LNGELQRLEEA
+645 GKLQRLEEA

-683 LVKQSQPMDL
+683 LVEQSQPVDL

-713 QRELHTRLTTNR
+713 QRELHTRITTNR

>member
-84 SYGGQTYTVRR
+84 SYSGKTYTVRR

-234 PIQETVELLETL
+234 PIQETVELLEAL
-246 LDQDRERD
+246 LEQDRERD

-294 RKTCKAQWEAAQQQ
+294 RETCAAQWEAAQQQ
-308 LEAQTAQAS
+308 LEAQTAQAP
-317 QLEGLRAQLADLE
+317 QLDSLRAQLADLE
-330 AELPRYQELDQLRQN
+330 AELPRYQELEQLRQN
-345 LTALVQNI
+345 LTAQTQSI
-353 RRQSARLEE
+353 RQQSTWLEE

-394 LGQQTRAQEQ
+394 LGQQTWAQEQ
-404 SRRLEELNTMLAGC
+404 SQRLEELSTLLAGC

-471 PVCGSLT
+471 PVCGSLA

-491 EEELNRVKQAWEAAQ
+491 EEELNRVKQAWETAQ

-557 QRKAQEALDQV
+557 QRKAQEALAQV
-568 RGQLGQVEAALARKR
+568 KGQLRQVEAALARKR

-625 TLEGQLRYPQAD
+625 TLEGQLRYPQAE
-637 QARQEQSK
+637 QARQEQSDLK
-645 LNGELQRLEEA
+645 GKLQRLEEA

-673 AEEAVKQLTH
+673 AEEAVKQLKQ
-683 LVKQSQPMDL
+683 LVEQSQPVDV

-704 LRRAQLTAV
+704 LRRAQLTAI
-713 QRELHTRLTTNR
+713 QRELHTRITTNR

-800 REAAGSRGQS
+800 REAAGSRGQR

-821 GTQRSVKSLSGGE
+821 GTERSVKSLSGGE

-870 LDEESLNKA
+870 LDEESLSKA

>member
-15 AGQVEIPLEQL
+15 AGRVEIPLEQL

-59 DNRDPSMFRS
+59 DNRDASMFRS

-84 SYGGQTYTVRR
+84 SYGGKRYTVRR

-234 PIQETVELLETL
+234 PIQETVELLEAL
-246 LDQDRERD
+246 LEQDRERD
-254 TQCSEELEQLD
+254 TQCNEELEQLD
-265 GELNA
+265 GEWKA
-270 VTTLLAKAEELEKA
+270 VTALLAKAEELEKA
-284 KSQLEEALAR
+284 QSQLEEAQVR
-294 RKTCKAQWEAAQQQ
+294 RETCATQWEAAQQQ

-317 QLEGLRAQLADLE
+317 QLEGLQAKLADLE
-330 AELPRYQELDQLRQN
+330 AELPRYQELEQLRQN
-345 LTALVQNI
+345 LTAQTQSI
-353 RRQSARLEE
+353 RQQSTWLEE
-362 QENEQRRREKE
+362 QGNEQQRREKE

-404 SRRLEELNTMLAGC
+404 SQRLEELSTLLAGC

-424 LENAQK
+424 LENARK

-458 GILAQQLAEGQPC
+458 GILAQKLADGQPC

-491 EEELNRVKQAWEAAQ
+491 EEELNRAKQAWETAQ

-522 LEEREQRLRS
+522 LEEREGRLRS
-532 QMAHVLPEQG
+532 QMAHVLPECE
-542 ADQPLDQVAQSIQEA
+542 ADQPVAQSIQEA

-568 RGQLGQVEAALARKR
+568 REQLRQVEAALARKK

-625 TLEGQLRYPQAD
+625 TLEGQLRYPQAE
-637 QARQEQSK
+637 QARQEQSDLK
-645 LNGELQRLEEA
+645 GKLQRLEEA

-683 LVKQSQPMDL
+683 LVEQSQLVDL

-704 LRRAQLTAV
+704 LRRAQLTAI

-746 WVRTLSN
+746 WVRALSN

-765 ALETYVQMTFFDRIL
+765 ALETYVQMIFFDRIL

-821 GTQRSVKSLSGGE
+821 GTERSVKSLSGGE

-870 LDEESLNKA
+870 LDEESLSKA

-909 IVVRK
+909 IVVCK

>member
-43 TIFDAITYA
+43 TLFDAITYA

-265 GELNA
+265 GEWKA
-270 VTTLLAKAEELEKA
+270 VTALLAKAEELEKA
-284 KSQLEEALAR
+284 QSQLEEAQVR
-294 RKTCKAQWEAAQQQ
+294 RETCAAQWEAAQQQ
-308 LEAQTAQAS
+308 LEAQTAQAP

-330 AELPRYQELDQLRQN
+330 AELPRYQELEQLRQN
-345 LTALVQNI
+345 LTAQTQSI
-353 RRQSARLEE
+353 RQQSTWLEE

-373 LELWRQERTGLE
+373 LELWRQERAGLE

-404 SRRLEELNTMLAGC
+404 SQRLEELSTLLAGC
-418 RQARVN
+418 RQARAN
-424 LENAQK
+424 LESAQK

-458 GILAQQLAEGQPC
+458 GVLAQDLAEGQPC

-491 EEELNRVKQAWEAAQ
+491 EEELNRAKQAWETAQ

-522 LEEREQRLRS
+522 LEEREGRLRS
-532 QMAHVLPEQG
+532 QMAHVLPECE
-542 ADQPLDQVAQSIQEA
+542 ADQPVDQSIQEA

-568 RGQLGQVEAALARKR
+568 RGQLRQVEAALARKR

-625 TLEGQLRYPQAD
+625 TLEGQLRYPQAE
-637 QARQEQSK
+637 QARQEQSDLK
-645 LNGELQRLEEA
+645 GKLQRLEEA

-683 LVKQSQPMDL
+683 LVEQSQPVDL

-704 LRRAQLTAV
+704 LRRAQLTAI
-713 QRELHTRLTTNR
+713 QRELHTRITTNR

-746 WVRTLSN
+746 WVRALSN

-800 REAAGSRGQS
+800 RESAGNRGQS

-821 GTQRSVKSLSGGE
+821 GTERSVKSLSGGE

-870 LDEESLNKA
+870 LDEESLSKA

>member
-15 AGQVEIPLEQL
+15 ARQVEIPLEQL

-43 TIFDAITYA
+43 TLFDAITYA

-84 SYGGQTYTVRR
+84 SYGGKRYTVRR

-103 KRGGGTTL
+103 KRGDGTTL

-209 YIDGVLCPRE
+209 YIDGVLCPQE
-219 DPMYPQWERAWAGEL
+219 DPLYPQWERAWAGEL

-246 LDQDRERD
+246 LEQDRERD
-254 TQCSEELEQLD
+254 TQCNEELEQLD
-265 GELNA
+265 GEWKA
-270 VTTLLAKAEELEKA
+270 VTALLAKAEELEKA
-284 KSQLEEALAR
+284 QSQLEEAQAR
-294 RKTCKAQWEAAQQQ
+294 RETCVGQWEAAQQQ
-308 LEAQTAQAS
+308 LEVQTAQAP
-317 QLEGLRAQLADLE
+317 QLESLQAQLADLE
-330 AELPRYQELDQLRQN
+330 AELPRYQELEQLRQN
-345 LTALVQNI
+345 LTAQTQSI
-353 RRQSARLEE
+353 RQQSTWLEE

-404 SRRLEELNTMLAGC
+404 SQRLEELSTLLAGC
-418 RQARVN
+418 RQARVD

-437 KAQAAQEDYT
+437 KAQTAQEDYT

-458 GILAQQLAEGQPC
+458 GVLAQQLAEGQPC
-471 PVCGSLT
+471 PVCGSRA

-491 EEELNRVKQAWEAAQ
+491 EEELNRAKQAWETAQ

-532 QMAHVLPEQG
+532 QMAHVLPECG
-542 ADQPLDQVAQSIQEA
+542 ADQPVDQSIQEA

-568 RGQLGQVEAALARKR
+568 RGQLRQVEAALVRKR

-594 RLGELEQAIASA
+594 QLGELEQAIAFA

-618 ELQGQIH
+618 ELEGQIH
-625 TLEGQLRYPQAD
+625 ALEGQLRYPQAD
-637 QARQEQSK
+637 QARQEQRDLK
-645 LNGELQRLEEA
+645 GKLQRLEEA
-656 QTQAQRR
+656 QTQAQRQ

-668 LALTG
+668 MALTG
-673 AEEAVKQLTH
+673 AEEAVKQLKQ
-683 LVKQSQPMDL
+683 LVEQSQPVD
-693 VAQRARSQELT
+693 VEAQRARSQELA

-733 KTAQLTQLEQRYT
+733 KTAQLAQLEQRYT

-821 GTQRSVKSLSGGE
+821 GTERSVKSLSGGE

-870 LDEESLNKA
+870 LDEESLSKA

>member
-43 TIFDAITYA
+43 TLFDAITYA

-84 SYGGQTYTVRR
+84 SYGGKTYTVRR

-195 LQRECEAARASVKQ
+195 LQRECEAAQASVKQ

-234 PIQETVELLETL
+234 PIQETVELLEAL

-265 GELNA
+265 GEWKA
-270 VTTLLAKAEELEKA
+270 VTALLAKAEELEKA
-284 KSQLEEALAR
+284 QSQLEEAQAR
-294 RKTCKAQWEAAQQQ
+294 RKTCAAQWEAAQQQ
-308 LEAQTAQAS
+308 LEAQTAQAP

-330 AELPRYQELDQLRQN
+330 AELPRYQELEQLRQN
-345 LTALVQNI
+345 LTAQTQSI
-353 RRQSARLEE
+353 RQQSTWLEE

-373 LELWRQERTGLE
+373 LELWRQERAGLE

-404 SRRLEELNTMLAGC
+404 SQRLEELSTLLEGC

-424 LENAQK
+424 LEGAQK

-437 KAQAAQEDYT
+437 KAQAAQEDYA

-478 HPTPAQLSPGAPT
+478 HPAPAQLSQGAPT
-491 EEELNRVKQAWEAAQ
+491 EEELNRAKQAWETAQ

-557 QRKAQEALDQV
+557 QGEAQEALAQV
-568 RGQLGQVEAALARKR
+568 RGQLRQVEAALARKR

-594 RLGELEQAIASA
+594 RLGELERAIASA

-625 TLEGQLRYPQAD
+625 ALEGHLRYPQAD
-637 QARQEQSK
+637 QARQEQSDLK
-645 LNGELQRLEEA
+645 GKLQRLEEA

-673 AEEAVKQLTH
+673 AEEAVKQLKQ
-683 LVKQSQPMDL
+683 LVEQSQPVDL

-704 LRRAQLTAV
+704 LRRAQLTAI

-733 KTAQLTQLEQRYT
+733 KTAQLAQLEQRYT

-870 LDEESLNKA
+870 LDEESLGKA

-914 DRTGGSRVEIVV
+914 DRTSGSRVEIVV

>member
-15 AGQVEIPLEQL
+15 AGRVEIPLEQL

-59 DNRDPSMFRS
+59 DNRDASMFRS

-84 SYGGQTYTVRR
+84 SYGGKRYTVRR

-195 LQRECEAARASVKQ
+195 LQRQCEAARASVKQ
-209 YIDGVLCPRE
+209 YIDGVLCPQE
-219 DPMYPQWERAWAGEL
+219 DPLYPQWERAWAGEL
-234 PIQETVELLETL
+234 PIQEMVELLETL
-246 LDQDRERD
+246 LEQDRERD

-265 GELNA
+265 GEWKA
-270 VTTLLAKAEELEKA
+270 VTALLAKAEELEKA
-284 KSQLEEALAR
+284 QSQLEEAQVR
-294 RKTCKAQWEAAQQQ
+294 RETCATQWEAAQQQ
-308 LEAQTAQAS
+308 LEAQTAQAP
-317 QLEGLRAQLADLE
+317 QLEVLRAQLADLE
-330 AELPRYQELDQLRQN
+330 AELPRYQELDHLRQN
-345 LTALVQNI
+345 FAAQTQNI
-353 RRQSARLEE
+353 QRQSTWLEE
-362 QENEQRRREKE
+362 QESEQRRREKE

-404 SRRLEELNTMLAGC
+404 SQRLEELSTLLAGC
-418 RQARVN
+418 RQARVE

-437 KAQAAQEDYT
+437 KAQVAQEDYT

-458 GILAQQLAEGQPC
+458 GILAQKLADGQPC

-491 EEELNRVKQAWEAAQ
+491 EEELNRVKQAWETAQ

-522 LEEREQRLRS
+522 LEEREGRLRS
-532 QMAHVLPEQG
+532 QMAHVLPECE
-542 ADQPLDQVAQSIQEA
+542 ADQPVDQSIQEA

-568 RGQLGQVEAALARKR
+568 RGQLRQVEAALARKR

-625 TLEGQLRYPQAD
+625 TLEGQLRYPQAE
-637 QARQEQSK
+637 QARQEQSDLK
-645 LNGELQRLEEA
+645 GKLQRLEEA

-683 LVKQSQPMDL
+683 LVEQSQPVDL

-704 LRRAQLTAV
+704 LRRAQLTAI
-713 QRELHTRLTTNR
+713 QRELHTRITTNR

-746 WVRTLSN
+746 WVRALSN

-800 REAAGSRGQS
+800 RESAGNRGQS

-821 GTQRSVKSLSGGE
+821 GTERSVKSLSGGE

-870 LDEESLNKA
+870 LDEESLSKA

-914 DRTGGSRVEIVV
+914 DRTGGSRVEIMV

>member
-43 TIFDAITYA
+43 TLFDAITYA

-116 ELHLPDGRLVT
+116 ELHFPDGRLVT

-209 YIDGVLCPRE
+209 YIDGVLCPQE

-234 PIQETVELLETL
+234 PIQETVELLEAL
-246 LDQDRERD
+246 LEQDRERD

-265 GELNA
+265 GEWKA
-270 VTTLLAKAEELEKA
+270 VTALLAKAEELEKA
-284 KSQLEEALAR
+284 QSQLEEAQAR
-294 RKTCKAQWEAAQQQ
+294 RKTCAAQWEAAQQQ

-330 AELPRYQELDQLRQN
+330 AELPRYQELEQLRQN
-345 LTALVQNI
+345 LTAQTQSI
-353 RRQSARLEE
+353 RQQSARLEE
-362 QENEQRRREKE
+362 QESEQQRREKE

-404 SRRLEELNTMLAGC
+404 SQQLEELNTLLAGC

-458 GILAQQLAEGQPC
+458 GVLAQDLAEGQPC

-478 HPTPAQLSPGAPT
+478 HPPPGLLYTTTSPRDP
-491 EEELNRVKQAWEAAQ
+491 
-506 QTAST
+506 
-511 WSVEAGKARTA
+511 
-522 LEEREQRLRS
+522 ER
-532 QMAHVLPEQG
+532 G
-542 ADQPLDQVAQSIQEA
+542 
-557 QRKAQEALDQV
+557 
-568 RGQLGQVEAALARKR
+568 ALA
-583 QLDTQIPQQEQ
+583 
-594 RLGELEQAIASA
+594 GC
-606 REQLAGANSRRE
+606 G
-618 ELQGQIH
+618 
-625 TLEGQLRYPQAD
+625 
-637 QARQEQSK
+637 
-645 LNGELQRLEEA
+645 
-656 QTQAQRR
+656 
-663 ANAAQ
+663 
-668 LALTG
+668 
-673 AEEAVKQLTH
+673 
-683 LVKQSQPMDL
+683 
-693 VAQRARSQELT
+693 
-704 LRRAQLTAV
+704 
-713 QRELHTRLTTNR
+713 
-725 TALEQIQG
+725 
-733 KTAQLTQLEQRYT
+733 
-746 WVRTLSN
+746 
-753 TVNGTLPGKEKI
+753 
-765 ALETYVQMTFFDRIL
+765 
-780 RRANLRLLVMT
+780 
-791 GGQYELKRR
+791 
-800 REAAGSRGQS
+800 
-810 GLEMDVIDHYN
+810 
-821 GTQRSVKSLSGGE
+821 
-834 SFQASLALALGLS
+834 
-847 DEIQS
+847 
-852 SAGGIR
+852 
-858 LDTMFVDEGFGS
+858 
-870 LDEESLNKA
+870 
-879 MGALGDL
+879 
-886 AQGNRL
+886 
-892 VGIIS
+892 
-897 HVSELK
+897 
-903 EKIDKQ
+903 
-909 IVVRK
+909 
-914 DRTGGSRVEIVV
+914 

>member
-43 TIFDAITYA
+43 TLFDAITYA

-69 KYAQPDTPTWVELVF
+69 KYAQPDTSTWVELVF

-116 ELHLPDGRLVT
+116 ELHFPDGRLVT

-209 YIDGVLCPRE
+209 YIDGVLCPQE

-246 LDQDRERD
+246 LEQDRERD

-265 GELNA
+265 GEWKA
-270 VTTLLAKAEELEKA
+270 VTALLAKAEELEKA
-284 KSQLEEALAR
+284 QSQLEEAQVR
-294 RKTCKAQWEAAQQQ
+294 RETCATQWEAAQQQ

-317 QLEGLRAQLADLE
+317 QWEGLRAQLADLE

-345 LTALVQNI
+345 LTAQTQSI
-353 RRQSARLEE
+353 RQQSTWLEE
-362 QENEQRRREKE
+362 QGNEQQRREKE
-373 LELWRQERTGLE
+373 LELWRQERAGLE

-404 SRRLEELNTMLAGC
+404 SQRLEELNTLLEGC
-418 RQARVN
+418 RQARVD

-458 GILAQQLAEGQPC
+458 GILAQKLADGQPC

-568 RGQLGQVEAALARKR
+568 RGQLRQVETALARKR

-625 TLEGQLRYPQAD
+625 TLEGQLRYPQAE
-637 QARQEQSK
+637 QARQEQSDLK
-645 LNGELQRLEEA
+645 GKLQRLEEA

-673 AEEAVKQLTH
+673 AEEAVKQLKQ
-683 LVKQSQPMDL
+683 LVEQSQPVD
-693 VAQRARSQELT
+693 VETQRARSQELT
-704 LRRAQLTAV
+704 LRRAQLTAI
-713 QRELHTRLTTNR
+713 QRELHTRITTNR

>member
-219 DPMYPQWERAWAGEL
+219 DPLYPQWERAWAGEL

-246 LDQDRERD
+246 LEQDRERD

-265 GELNA
+265 GEWKA
-270 VTTLLAKAEELEKA
+270 VTALLAKAEELEKA
-284 KSQLEEALAR
+284 QSQLEEAQVR
-294 RKTCKAQWEAAQQQ
+294 RETCATQWEAAQQQ
-308 LEAQTAQAS
+308 LEAQTAQAP
-317 QLEGLRAQLADLE
+317 QLEVLRAQLADLE
-330 AELPRYQELDQLRQN
+330 AELPRYQELEQLRQN
-345 LTALVQNI
+345 LMAQTQNI
-353 RRQSARLEE
+353 QRQSAQLEE

-373 LELWRQERTGLE
+373 LELWRQERAGLE
-385 EAGAQRERL
+385 EAGARRERL

-404 SRRLEELNTMLAGC
+404 SQRLEELNTLLEGC
-418 RQARVN
+418 RQACIN

-458 GILAQQLAEGQPC
+458 GILAQKLADGQPC

-491 EEELNRVKQAWEAAQ
+491 EEELNRAKQAWETAQ

-511 WSVEAGKARTA
+511 WSVKAGKARTA
-522 LEEREQRLRS
+522 LEEREGRLRS
-532 QMAHVLPEQG
+532 QMAHVLPECE
-542 ADQPLDQVAQSIQEA
+542 ADQPVDQSIQEA

-568 RGQLGQVEAALARKR
+568 RGQLRQVEAALARKR

-625 TLEGQLRYPQAD
+625 TLEGQLRYPQAE
-637 QARQEQSK
+637 QARQEQSDLK
-645 LNGELQRLEEA
+645 GKLQRLEEA

-683 LVKQSQPMDL
+683 LVEQSQSVDL

-704 LRRAQLTAV
+704 LRRAQLTAI
-713 QRELHTRLTTNR
+713 QRELHTRITTNR

-753 TVNGTLPGKEKI
+753 TVNGTLSGKEKI

-800 REAAGSRGQS
+800 REAAGSRGQI

-821 GTQRSVKSLSGGE
+821 GTERSVKSLSGGE

-870 LDEESLNKA
+870 LDEESLSKA

>member
-59 DNRDPSMFRS
+59 DNRDASMFRS

-84 SYGGQTYTVRR
+84 SYGGKRYTVRR

-195 LQRECEAARASVKQ
+195 LQRQCEAARASVKQ

-234 PIQETVELLETL
+234 PIQETVELLEAL
-246 LDQDRERD
+246 LEQDRERD
-254 TQCSEELEQLD
+254 TQCNEELEQLD
-265 GELNA
+265 GEWKA
-270 VTTLLAKAEELEKA
+270 VTALLAKAEELEKA
-284 KSQLEEALAR
+284 QSQLEEAQVR
-294 RKTCKAQWEAAQQQ
+294 RETCAAQWEAAQQQ
-308 LEAQTAQAS
+308 LEAQTAQAP
-317 QLEGLRAQLADLE
+317 QLEVLRAQLADLE
-330 AELPRYQELDQLRQN
+330 AELPRYQELDHLRQN
-345 LTALVQNI
+345 LTALTQSI
-353 RRQSARLEE
+353 RQQSVRLEE
-362 QENEQRRREKE
+362 QESEQQRREKE
-373 LELWRQERTGLE
+373 LELWRQERAGLE

-404 SRRLEELNTMLAGC
+404 SQRLEELNTLLAGC
-418 RQARVN
+418 RQARVD

-458 GILAQQLAEGQPC
+458 GILAQKLADGQPC

-491 EEELNRVKQAWEAAQ
+491 EEELNRAKQAWETAQ

-522 LEEREQRLRS
+522 LEEREGRLRS
-532 QMAHVLPEQG
+532 QMAHVLPECE
-542 ADQPLDQVAQSIQEA
+542 ADQPVDQSIQEA

-568 RGQLGQVEAALARKR
+568 RGQLRQVEAALARKR

-625 TLEGQLRYPQAD
+625 TLEGQLRYPQAE
-637 QARQEQSK
+637 QARQEQSDLK
-645 LNGELQRLEEA
+645 GKLQRLEEA

-683 LVKQSQPMDL
+683 LVEQSQPVDL

-704 LRRAQLTAV
+704 LRRAQLTAI

-746 WVRTLSN
+746 WVRALSN

-821 GTQRSVKSLSGGE
+821 GTERSVKSLSGGE

-870 LDEESLNKA
+870 LDEESLSKA

>member
-59 DNRDPSMFRS
+59 DNRDASMFRS

-103 KRGGGTTL
+103 KRGGGTTP
-111 QRAEA
+111 QRAKA

-173 RKLFPTRGYMV
+173 RKLFPTRGYMA

-234 PIQETVELLETL
+234 PIQETVELLEAL
-246 LDQDRERD
+246 LEQDRERD
-254 TQCSEELEQLD
+254 TQCNEELEQLD
-265 GELNA
+265 GEWKA
-270 VTTLLAKAEELEKA
+270 VTALLAKAEELEKA
-284 KSQLEEALAR
+284 QSQLEEAQVR
-294 RKTCKAQWEAAQQQ
+294 RETCAAQWEAAQQQ

-317 QLEGLRAQLADLE
+317 QWEGLRAQLADLE
-330 AELPRYQELDQLRQN
+330 AELPRYQELDHLRQN
-345 LTALVQNI
+345 FAAQTQNI
-353 RRQSARLEE
+353 QRQSTWLEE
-362 QENEQRRREKE
+362 QGNEQRRREKE
-373 LELWRQERTGLE
+373 LELWRQERAGLE

-404 SRRLEELNTMLAGC
+404 SQRLEELSTLLAGC
-418 RQARVN
+418 RQARVD

-458 GILAQQLAEGQPC
+458 GVLAQDLAEGQPC

-491 EEELNRVKQAWEAAQ
+491 EEELNRAKQAWETAQ

-522 LEEREQRLRS
+522 LEEREGRLRS

-542 ADQPLDQVAQSIQEA
+542 ADQPVDQSIQEA

-568 RGQLGQVEAALARKR
+568 RRQLRQVEAALARKR

-618 ELQGQIH
+618 ELQGKIH
-625 TLEGQLRYPQAD
+625 TLEGQLRYPQAE
-637 QARQEQSK
+637 QARQEQSDLK
-645 LNGELQRLEEA
+645 GKLQRLEEA

-683 LVKQSQPMDL
+683 LVEQSQPVDL

-704 LRRAQLTAV
+704 LRRAQLTAI

-821 GTQRSVKSLSGGE
+821 GTERSVKSLSGGE

-870 LDEESLNKA
+870 LDEESLSKA

>member
-84 SYGGQTYTVRR
+84 SYGGKRYTVRR

-246 LDQDRERD
+246 LEQDRERD
-254 TQCSEELEQLD
+254 TQCNEELEQLD
-265 GELNA
+265 GEWKA
-270 VTTLLAKAEELEKA
+270 VTALLAKAEELEKA
-284 KSQLEEALAR
+284 QSQLEVAQVR
-294 RKTCKAQWEAAQQQ
+294 RETCATQWEAAQQQ
-308 LEAQTAQAS
+308 LEAQMAQAP
-317 QLEGLRAQLADLE
+317 QLEVLRAQLADLE
-330 AELPRYQELDQLRQN
+330 AELPRYQELDHLRQN
-345 LTALVQNI
+345 LTALTQSI
-353 RRQSARLEE
+353 RQQSVRLEE
-362 QENEQRRREKE
+362 QESEQQRREKE
-373 LELWRQERTGLE
+373 LELWRQERAGLE

-394 LGQQTRAQEQ
+394 LGKQTRAQEQ
-404 SRRLEELNTMLAGC
+404 SQRLEELNTLLAGC
-418 RQARVN
+418 RQARVD

-437 KAQAAQEDYT
+437 KAQVAQEDYT

-458 GILAQQLAEGQPC
+458 GILAQKLAEGQPC

-491 EEELNRVKQAWEAAQ
+491 EEELNHAKQAWEAAQ

-522 LEEREQRLRS
+522 LEEREGRLRS
-532 QMAHVLPEQG
+532 QMAHVLPECE
-542 ADQPLDQVAQSIQEA
+542 ADQPVDQSIQEA
-557 QRKAQEALDQV
+557 QRKAQEALDRV

-625 TLEGQLRYPQAD
+625 TLEGQLRYPQAE
-637 QARQEQSK
+637 QARQEQSDLK
-645 LNGELQRLEEA
+645 GKLQRLEEA

-673 AEEAVKQLTH
+673 AEEAVKQLKQ
-683 LVKQSQPMDL
+683 LVEQSQPMDL

-821 GTQRSVKSLSGGE
+821 GTERSVKSLSGGE

-870 LDEESLNKA
+870 LDEESLSKA

>member
-43 TIFDAITYA
+43 TLFDAITYA

-265 GELNA
+265 GEWKA
-270 VTTLLAKAEELEKA
+270 VTALLAKAEELEKA
-284 KSQLEEALAR
+284 QSQLEEAQAR
-294 RKTCKAQWEAAQQQ
+294 RETCAAQWEAAQQQ
-308 LEAQTAQAS
+308 LEAQTAQAP

-345 LTALVQNI
+345 LTAQTQSI
-353 RRQSARLEE
+353 RQQSTWLEE
-362 QENEQRRREKE
+362 QESEQQRREKE
-373 LELWRQERTGLE
+373 LELWRQERAGLE

-404 SRRLEELNTMLAGC
+404 SQRLEELSTLLAGC

-424 LENAQK
+424 LEGAQK

-437 KAQAAQEDYT
+437 KAQAAQEDYA

-491 EEELNRVKQAWEAAQ
+491 EEELNRAKQAWETAQ

-542 ADQPLDQVAQSIQEA
+542 ADQPVDQSIQEA

-568 RGQLGQVEAALARKR
+568 RGQLRQVEAALVRKR

-618 ELQGQIH
+618 ELEGQIH

-656 QTQAQRR
+656 QNQAQRR

-673 AEEAVKQLTH
+673 AEEAVKQLKQ
-683 LVKQSQPMDL
+683 LVEQSQPMDV

-704 LRRAQLTAV
+704 LRRAQLTAI
-713 QRELHTRLTTNR
+713 QRELHTRITTNR

-746 WVRTLSN
+746 WVRVLSN